1 MKIYKEIKEKKIHF
15 PVNEFDAEKFE
26 NFNNL
31 IKMLLNKNP
40 KQRLNNFKNV
50 KNHCFFKDFNFD
62 DVLNFKMK
70 SVFIPAAK
78 TNLKDLKEISVSF
91 KNFLANN
98 IFFSSTFLSQQNN
111 NNNNN
116 LYDDILN
123 VF

>member
-1 MKIYKEIKEKKIHF
+1 
-15 PVNEFDAEKFE
+15 
-26 NFNNL
+26 
-31 IKMLLNKNP
+31 
-40 KQRLNNFKNV
+40 
-50 KNHCFFKDFNFD
+50 
-62 DVLNFKMK
+62 MK